1 MEVIKRI
8 DLRKLMSYLELPF
21 YWGETPRGPYVL
33 APVPWREDRHPSFLA
48 HRKGNRWLWYD
59 LARGEGGSVI
69 DFMMRFFSAE
79 FKEAL
84 SWLKSH
90 RTEIGKTQV
99 RGTRLSS
106 SGTSQSF
113 EICEDRELLE
123 RVAEIW
129 KLKRIPRWMKLAYRK
144 LIRHKLRTGK
154 DGELEGFTVEVKDFM
169 PVMLFTDMEGNPL
182 YWRSIFPSSGE
193 KGYLSRN
200 KPVILRTGPGSPLE
214 LIVVEGFTDAL
225 AVFQMRPLSD
235 ILVLGG
241 VANVR
246 NLNPS
251 IFPRYRRLLVATD
264 NDTAGEEAYRCIL
277 SLCPTARRVRFPGKD
292 LMEAWLNRVSNY

>member
-1 MEVIKRI
+1 METIKRI

-59 LARGEGGSVI
+59 LARHEGGSVI
-69 DFMMRFFSAE
+69 DFVMRFFSAE

-84 SWLKSH
+84 SWLKFH
-90 RTEIGKTQV
+90 KTEIERTQV
-99 RGTRLSS
+99 RGTCLSS

-113 EICEDRELLE
+113 ELCEDREILE

-129 KLKRIPRWMKLAYRK
+129 KLKRIPKWMKFAYRK
-144 LIRHKLRTGK
+144 LLKHKLRIGK
-154 DGELEGFTVEVKDFM
+154 NGEPEGFTVEVKDFM

-182 YWRSIFPSSGE
+182 YWRSIFPNSGE

-241 VANVR
+241 VANVS

-264 NDTAGEEAYRCIL
+264 NDTAGEEAYRSIL
-277 SLCPTARRVRFPGKD
+277 SLCPTARRVRFQGKD
-292 LMEAWLNRVSNY
+292 LMEAWLNRVSDY